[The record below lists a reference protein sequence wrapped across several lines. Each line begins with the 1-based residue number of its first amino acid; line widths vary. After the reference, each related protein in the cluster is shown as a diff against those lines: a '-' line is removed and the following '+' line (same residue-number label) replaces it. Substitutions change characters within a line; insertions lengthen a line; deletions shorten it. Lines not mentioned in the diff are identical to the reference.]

1 MRASRASIRRGI
13 LLNVIDDEDGHRDF
27 VSLLELEPELF
38 LQSIVEGQAAQRRV
52 GGCGRAGGVAAGG
65 CRAPLVEVGFLA
77 EAQCEV
83 VGAVEAGSVDD
94 RGWHVSS

>member
-52 GGCGRAGGVAAGG
+52 GG
-65 CRAPLVEVGFLA
+65 
-77 EAQCEV
+77 
-83 VGAVEAGSVDD
+83 VEALPVMSQRSEFSHFGWLTIFPGSMSKE
-94 RGWHVSS
+94 R